1 MRRRTR
7 GVPSFDM
14 RLESHSRRGTT
25 RVATATPEG
34 WEERRVASDAV
45 ATEAPPRAPER
56 RVVRFSWAWPAVL
69 VLVLSGYQLTRP
81 ALWADELATWGAVRL
96 GWGPLLRLL
105 GEVDAVVAPYFALM
119 KAWTSVAGTSTLALR
134 LPSVLA
140 MAAAAGLLS
149 ILGARVAGRPA
160 GLLAGLAFAVVPT
173 TSRYAQEA
181 RPYAFAILFAVLAS
195 LALVWLLDRPGW
207 PRAALYAV
215 AVAGLGAFHLI
226 SVLLLVAL
234 GLLAVSRQPPAV
246 LAAAWAVAP
255 ILALYLVSQLT
266 TLFWARYL
274 LFTLPGFV
282 LLAALALGRLGWPR
296 AAALLVALALLAAP
310 AQTAIRTPDGHNHAT
325 AAAAGVIAANERA
338 GDGIAYALDEPVVP
352 WEARDIVARYVP
364 ADKRPR
370 DVFALAPQ
378 RTGGRLTATEC
389 PDLAACLG
397 DPPRLWVLRYQ
408 NLSDP
413 LSGIGTAKEELLR
426 SRYRLE
432 KLWLLRGL
440 TVALYV
446 RG

>member
-96 GWGPLLRLL
+96 GWGP
-105 GEVDAVVAPYFALM
+105 
-119 KAWTSVAGTSTLALR
+119 ALR

-215 AVAGLGAFHLI
+215 AVAG
-226 SVLLLVAL
+226 
-234 GLLAVSRQPPAV
+234 
-246 LAAAWAVAP
+246 
-255 ILALYLVSQLT
+255 
-266 TLFWARYL
+266 
-274 LFTLPGFV
+274 
-282 LLAALALGRLGWPR
+282 
-296 AAALLVALALLAAP
+296 
-310 AQTAIRTPDGHNHAT
+310 
-325 AAAAGVIAANERA
+325 
-338 GDGIAYALDEPVVP
+338 
-352 WEARDIVARYVP
+352 
-364 ADKRPR
+364 
-370 DVFALAPQ
+370 
-378 RTGGRLTATEC
+378 
-389 PDLAACLG
+389 
-397 DPPRLWVLRYQ
+397 
-408 NLSDP
+408 
-413 LSGIGTAKEELLR
+413 
-426 SRYRLE
+426 
-432 KLWLLRGL
+432 
-440 TVALYV
+440 
-446 RG
+446 